1 MEDYFKGV
9 ILFTYEFNGIEIK
22 NLTSCG
28 GVYANKGKENCTDN
42 QNLGKLQS
50 NDKNLKNT
58 R

>member
-42 QNLGKLQS
+42 
-50 NDKNLKNT
+50 
-58 R
+58 